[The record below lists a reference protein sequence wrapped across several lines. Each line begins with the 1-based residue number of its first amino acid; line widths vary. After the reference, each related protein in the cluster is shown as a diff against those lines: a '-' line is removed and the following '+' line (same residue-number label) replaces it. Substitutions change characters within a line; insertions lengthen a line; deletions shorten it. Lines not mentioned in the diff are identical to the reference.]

1 MRVSSNTIFDHGV
14 STMLARQQE
23 VVTTQGHIATG
34 RRVLTPSDDPVA
46 ASQMLDVSEAKEANK
61 QFADNAA
68 TVKARLGQQEA
79 SLSAITRLIQDV
91 RTLVVQSGS
100 GALTPGDLRSIA
112 EEING
117 RYDEL
122 IGLANAT
129 DGSGEYLFAGYRTGT
144 RPFAETSPGVVAYF
158 GDEGRRDVAVS
169 TSRAIAIN
177 DSGAEILHRIKNGNG
192 TFATAAAATNA
203 GTGVIS
209 PGSVVDSTALTNHDY
224 SVAFTVTG
232 NVTTYDIVDNTTST
246 TVVSNAPYVSDG
258 PITVAGMQFAIE
270 GAPANGDSFSVQP
283 SSNVSV
289 FSTMAA
295 LRTALRS
302 AEHGDV
308 ANASLTNA
316 LNTANSNLT
325 NSLDRILSVTA
336 SLGTRLRETEAVT
349 ATNEDLDLSYQARL
363 SELGDLDYARAIS
376 DLNFQQMHLEAA
388 QKSFMLVTGLSLFK
402 ML

>member
-23 VVTTQGHIATG
+23 VVITQSHISTG

-46 ASQMLDVSEAKEANK
+46 ASQMLDVNEAKAANK

-68 TVKARLGQQEA
+68 SVKARLGQQESA
-79 SLSAITRLIQDV
+79 LSSMTRLLQDV

-112 EEING
+112 EEIDG

-122 IGLANAT
+122 IGLANST
-129 DGSGEYLFAGYRTGT
+129 DGSGEYLFAGFRTGT
-144 RPFAETSPGVVAYF
+144 RPFAETAPGVVAYF
-158 GDEGRRDVAVS
+158 GDEGRREVAVS

-177 DSGAEILHRIKNGNG
+177 DSGAEVLHRIKSGNG
-192 TFATAAAATNA
+192 TFTTAAAGINA

-224 SVAFTVTG
+224 SVNFTVSG
-232 NVTTYDIVDNTTST
+232 GVTTYDIVDNTSAT
-246 TVVSNAPYVSDG
+246 TLVSGAPYVADG

-289 FSTMAA
+289 FSTLAA
-295 LRTALRS
+295 LRTALRG
-302 AEHGDV
+302 AGQGDV

-325 NSLDRILSVTA
+325 NALDRILSVTA
-336 SLGTRLRETEAVT
+336 SLGTRMRETDAVA
-349 ATNEDLDLSYQARL
+349 ATNEDLDLAYEARL
-363 SELGDLDYARAIS
+363 SDLGDLDYARALS
-376 DLNFQQMHLEAA
+376 DLNFQQLHLEAA
-388 QKSFMLVTGLSLFK
+388 QKSFTLITGLSLFK
-402 ML
+402 LL